1 MSYRAYRPAHFCRD
15 FCRDQLK
22 WPKKHAPI
30 AYLDERPIVYQVSK
44 TKFKE
49 SGNELHIIL
58 HNGWKYGI
66 QSLLVNLSTRYFPY
80 IIFYR

>member
-15 FCRDQLK
+15 QLE

-30 AYLDERPIVYQVSK
+30 AYLDKRPIVCQVSK

-58 HNGWKYGI
+58 YNGWKYGI
-66 QSLLVNLSTRYFPY
+66 
-80 IIFYR
+80 